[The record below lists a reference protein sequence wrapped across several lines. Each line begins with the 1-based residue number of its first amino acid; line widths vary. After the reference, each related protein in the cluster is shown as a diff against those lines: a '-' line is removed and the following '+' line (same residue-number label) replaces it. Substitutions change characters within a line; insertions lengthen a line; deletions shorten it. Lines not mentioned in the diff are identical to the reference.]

1 MKRLIP
7 EFIYHKYE
15 EGKEIGNIQSLTMF
29 LDISGFTNMTE
40 ELMREGKEGA
50 EVLTSVLN
58 SIFEPVIES
67 IYKWGGFIASFA
79 GDAFTAIFTDH
90 SHPENIVYSAIEINR
105 IFQEKRI
112 QETKFGNFNFFEK
125 IGLSYG
131 NVEWGIVGTDSH
143 KAFYFRGEAVDAS
156 AKSEQYSQKTLIVA
170 DNRLK
175 LLLIDDIPNKTI
187 REGYYLIYPDIDIP
201 SKEALPI
208 KPYQKE
214 EIPTVFY
221 SEDILKSL
229 QEGDFRNVAPVFISI
244 SDKLSHDEIDRLA
257 STIITD
263 TEQYGGYFEGFDFGD
278 KGGKCIVFF
287 GAPLSHEK
295 NTLRAVKF
303 SESIREKLADKV
315 RIGITRGTVFAGFKG
330 SDRRCSYGLQ
340 GDTINLSSRL
350 AMKADFGD
358 ILITDEVYKRITEEF
373 NTQTLGETLFK
384 GKTQPVLIYK
394 LKKRKALTKKKPY
407 SVQMMGRDEELRYL
421 TTFLNPILQGKNA
434 GVAYIYGEAGI
445 GKSRLAYEMSNRV
458 DDKVQTIV
466 LQTDNI
472 LRKSLNPIIY
482 GLSSYLKLDDLSME
496 EQRASRFDY
505 TYGKLIQEVDS
516 LKDERKQGL
525 VDELKRTKDFIAYL
539 FDISLDNAVLEQ
551 LPSRLRYENTL
562 FAIKAM
568 IKGISLINPLLI
580 IAEDL
585 HWFDNQSMDMF
596 RILTRNV
603 ESYPFCV
610 IATSRLNEDGSKP
623 KLPLDATIPSGEVLI
638 DNLESEAIP
647 ALIKEEL
654 GGEASKK
661 LIDFINS
668 KAQGNPFFIE
678 QLCLYLKQNDILSS
692 DNGNMTLTE
701 EKVEIP
707 SDVNSL
713 LLSRIDR
720 LQPEIKETAQTASVL
735 GREFNTS
742 ILDKMFTI
750 KATPGLIERLNR
762 NINLGISKNI
772 WEHVSGY
779 RYMFIHALL
788 HEAIYEMQPKKKL
801 RDFHTLAG
809 KVMEKEYKDDKGRYL
824 DIANQYEKA
833 EQLDKAKSYY
843 MMAMNYLSKEYK
855 TSELIQVQDKILKY
869 NLSPM
874 ERIKVIKGK
883 VTTLDLIGDYKSAID
898 YLNEGIKITTEE
910 GIDSDKIWMIRIL
923 GWIYRNKGEIDKA
936 EELFMEAK
944 ELAEKIDDRMQYSDT
959 IGNIGLIKWVKGK
972 QDEAME
978 CFQTQKSIAEEMQDK
993 ERISM
998 VLGNIGIVY
1007 GITGDYDNAEKCY
1020 FKILSLNEDLQD
1032 KHTEALANGNL
1043 GLVYMH
1049 KGQLDKALQHY
1060 EKQRQIATE
1069 IGDKN
1074 SILLSMGNT
1083 GIVYHQR
1090 LEYDKALQCY
1100 QYQKETAKE
1109 IGRIESYAQS
1119 LGNIGLVYQ
1128 DRGDY
1133 DKAIEYYEK
1142 QIQTVEYYGLYKIM
1156 VIYYSNMGTI
1166 HQNLGNYDKAMELYQ
1181 KQKQSSKESNDRVEY
1196 AVSISHIASLKY
1208 ETGDVDSA
1216 INLYKEA
1223 IDNVKKLGVK
1233 YYISDFM
1240 HNLANIYYETGD
1252 IIQAEPL
1259 NEEAL
1264 NLALEGNIRSI
1275 TFKCKLLKY
1284 KINAIKED
1292 KHKAINDM
1300 EAMLDEKNT
1309 GRQQATLYY
1318 ELWKLSKGNQ
1328 YKDEAIKYNTELF
1341 EKSPLVLYRKRLT
1354 ELKTND

>member
-1 MKRLIP
+1 MKRLVP
-7 EFIYHKYE
+7 EFVYHKYE
-15 EGKEIGNIQSLTMF
+15 EGISTGNIHSLAMF
-29 LDISGFTNMTE
+29 MDISGFTNMTE

-58 SIFEPVIES
+58 SIFVPVIES
-67 IYKWGGFIASFA
+67 VYEWGGFIASFA
-79 GDAFTAIFTDH
+79 GDAFTAIFNDA
-90 SHPENIVYSAIEINR
+90 SHPENIIYSAIEINH
-105 IFQEKRI
+105 IFQKKRI
-112 QETKFGNFNFFEK
+112 QETKFGNYYFFEK
-125 IGLSYG
+125 IGLSAG
-131 NVEWGIVGTDSH
+131 SLEWGIIGTENH
-143 KAFYFRGEAVDAS
+143 KAFYFRGEAVDAC
-156 AKSEQYSQKTLIVA
+156 AKSEKYSQKTQIVTDHNLKSLLS
-170 DNRLK
+170 DN
-175 LLLIDDIPNKTI
+175 IPTKAI
-187 REGYYLIYPDIDIP
+187 SDGYYLIYADLNIP
-201 SKEALPI
+201 SREAKPI

-214 EIPTVFY
+214 HIPAVFY
-221 SEDILKSL
+221 PKDILHSN

-244 SDKLSHDEIDRLA
+244 PDRLTHEDIDLLGK
-257 STIITD
+257 TIITC

-287 GAPLSHEK
+287 GAPISHEK

-303 SESIREKLADKV
+303 SESIREKLIDKV

-330 SDRRCSYGLQ
+330 SERRCSYGLQ
-340 GDTINLSSRL
+340 GDTINLSARL
-350 AMKADFGD
+350 AMKADPGS
-358 ILITDEVYKRITEEF
+358 ILITDEVNKRINEEYT
-373 NTQTLGETLFK
+373 TQALGETLFK
-384 GKTQPVLIYK
+384 GKTLPILIHR
-394 LKKRKALTKKKPY
+394 LKQRKASTTKKLYEVPM
-407 SVQMMGRDEELRYL
+407 VGRDEELHYL
-421 TTFLNPILQGKNA
+421 ERFLNPILQKKNA
-434 GVAYIYGEAGI
+434 GIAYIYGEAGI
-445 GKSRLAYEMSNRV
+445 GKSRLAYEVSNRLG
-458 DDKVQTIV
+458 DKIHTIV
-466 LQTDNI
+466 LQTDRI
-472 LRKSLNPIIY
+472 LRKSLNPIKY
-482 GLSSYLKLDDLSME
+482 GLSSYLGLDDLSMQ
-496 EQRASRFDY
+496 EQKATQFDFAY
-505 TYGKLIQEVDS
+505 RKLIQDVDS
-516 LKDERKQGL
+516 IDNERKHDL
-525 VDELKRTKDFIAYL
+525 VDELKRTKNFIAYL
-539 FDISLDNAVLEQ
+539 FDIRLEKEVMEQ
-551 LPSRLRYENTL
+551 LPSRLRYENIL
-562 FAIKAM
+562 FAIKNM
-568 IKGISLINPLLI
+568 IKSISLLKPLLI

-585 HWFDNQSMDMF
+585 HWLDNQSMDVF
-596 RILTRNV
+596 RILTHNV
-603 ESYPFCV
+603 EDYPFCV
-610 IATSRLNEDGSKP
+610 IATSRFNDDGSKP
-623 KLPLDATIPSGEVLI
+623 TLPLNTATPTCEVVMNNLKTEPIPI
-638 DNLESEAIP
+638 
-647 ALIKEEL
+647 LIKEEL
-654 GGEASKK
+654 DGEPSNE

-668 KAQGNPFFIE
+668 KAQGNPFYIE
-678 QLCLYLKQNDILSS
+678 QLCLYLRQNEILSS
-692 DNGNMTLTE
+692 DEGKLTLTE
-701 EKVEIP
+701 ERVEIP
-707 SDVNSL
+707 SDVNIL

-735 GREFNTS
+735 GIEFNTS
-742 ILDKMFTI
+742 ILDKMFTL
-750 KATPGLIERLNR
+750 KETSGLMERLNR

-788 HEAIYEMQPKKKL
+788 HEAIYEMQPKKRL
-801 RDFHTLAG
+801 REFHNLAG
-809 KVMEKEYKDDKGRYL
+809 KVMEREYQDEKGHYI

-855 TSELIQVQDKILKY
+855 TSELIQVQDKLLRY
-869 NLSPM
+869 DLSPL

-910 GIDSDKIWMIRIL
+910 GIDSDKIWMIRIM
-923 GWIYRNKGEIDKA
+923 GWIYRNKSEIDKA

-944 ELAEKIDDRMQYSDT
+944 ELAEKIGDRMQYSDT
-959 IGNIGLIKWVKGK
+959 IGNIGLIKWIKGK
-972 QDEAME
+972 YDETME
-978 CFQTQKSIAEEMQDK
+978 CFQIQKSIAEEMHDK

-1074 SILLSMGNT
+1074 SILLSIGNT

-1109 IGRIESYAQS
+1109 IGRIENYAQS

-1128 DRGDY
+1128 DQGDY

-1142 QIQTVEYYGLYKIM
+1142 QKQTVENYGLHKIM

-1181 KQKQSSKESNDRVEY
+1181 KQEQLSKESNDRVEY
-1196 AVSISHIASLKY
+1196 AVSISHIASLRY

-1223 IDNVKKLGVK
+1223 IDEVKKLGVK

-1240 HNLANIYYETGD
+1240 HNLANIYYETGN
-1252 IIQAEPL
+1252 IKQAEPL

-1264 NLALEGNIRSI
+1264 KLALEGNIRPI

-1284 KINAIKED
+1284 KINAIKLD
-1292 KHKAINDM
+1292 KHKVINDI

-1318 ELWKLSKGNQ
+1318 ELWKLSKGKQ
-1328 YKDEAIKYNTELF
+1328 YKDEAVKYNRELF
-1341 EKSPLVLYRKRLT
+1341 EKSPLVLYQKRLT
-1354 ELKTND
+1354 ELETND